1 MTVAPRVLVMLL
13 LLLFFPVNSAV
24 AHRVN
29 IHALQEG
36 RVVKVHAYWVDGTDA
51 QRAVLKAVDT
61 KGKVVFMGLT
71 DDQGICMFSLPQ
83 AGKYSLIFDA
93 GMGHRA
99 ETMLEYSFTSDLKE
113 SGDQVL
119 ASLAPSGASKGE
131 AVSGEVLSAGVGSSV
146 DDKFSLDSCK
156 VPARLLRQMDAMLD
170 RKLRPVLDELSG
182 LRERQNRIRI
192 RDVTAGLGYILGL
205 AGFAAWFSARKR
217 RRSETVMRSDD
228 SSRRGSDQT

>member
-1 MTVAPRVLVMLL
+1 MLL
-13 LLLFFPVNSAV
+13 FLMFFSIKAAV

-51 QRAVLKAVDT
+51 QRALLKAVDT
-61 KGKVVFMGLT
+61 KGEVVFMGLT

-83 AGKYSLIFDA
+83 AGKYNLIFDA

-99 ETMLEYSFTSDLKE
+99 ETMLEYSLPSDLKVSE
-113 SGDQVL
+113 DQVL
-119 ASLAPSGASKGE
+119 ASLAPSRASKGD
-131 AVSGEVLSAGVGSSV
+131 AVSGGVSGAGVDGSV
-146 DDKFSLDSCK
+146 DDRFPLDGCK
-156 VPARLLRQMDAMLD
+156 VPATLLRQIDSMLD
-170 RKLRPVLDELSG
+170 RKLRPVLDELAG
-182 LRERQNRIRI
+182 LRERNNRIRI

-217 RRSETVMRSDD
+217 RSENVMRFDD
-228 SSRRGSDQT
+228 SSSHGPDQT

>member
-13 LLLFFPVNSAV
+13 LLLFFSVNSAV

-36 RVVKVHAYWVDGTDA
+36 RVVKVHAYWVDGADA

-61 KGKVVFMGLT
+61 RGKVVFMGLT
-71 DDQGICMFSLPQ
+71 DDQGVCMFSLPQ

-99 ETMLEYSFTSDLKE
+99 ETMLEYSFPSDLKV

-131 AVSGEVLSAGVGSSV
+131 AESGENSSAGVGGTV
-146 DDKFSLDSCK
+146 DNGFPLDSCK
-156 VPARLLRQMDAMLD
+156 LPASLLRQIDAMLD

-217 RRSETVMRSDD
+217 RSETVMRSDD